1 MIKVFK
7 SVWLAVVVLV
17 LMASCLETDKA
28 DDIYRRTV
36 LVYIGADNNLYYIA
50 NSNIYSMNGSLRNV
64 DDNTNLIVFVD
75 RKTSDTTSTTN
86 LLRIHEG
93 KIDTVAKY
101 PNRDST
107 DPMVMREVIEFVHQ
121 KYPSESYGLVLWSH
135 GTGWLPTAQL
145 HYVAPNMNYAQ
156 SRDGMERRT
165 FGPYAEIPD
174 TKAFLWEDRKGQKPS
189 YSCMDLDGLKDAIP
203 DGICDYIA
211 FDACYMG
218 CVEVLYALRHK
229 ADYIISSSYEI
240 VSYGF
245 PYHMVTYY
253 LTNGKLRDTCR
264 EFYDYYNSMRGWEQM
279 GGISLVKT
287 SELDSLA
294 RCFSKVIKE
303 YSDTI
308 PVMDTKPIQLF
319 DRFKNH
325 VFYDLEDVVDK
336 LDVDRKYLT
345 EFRLLLEY
353 CVEYKVSTD
362 YIFPGDKVDEIKV
375 NTYCGLS
382 VYIPLEKY
390 DAKGLNADY
399 RKTDWSIDTGY

>member
-1 MIKVFK
+1 MIKFVK
-7 SVWLAVVVLV
+7 SVLLAVLV
-17 LMASCLETDKA
+17 PILVASCLETDKA
-28 DDIYRRTV
+28 DDNYRRTV
-36 LVYIGADNNLYYIA
+36 LVYIGADNNLYHIA
-50 NSNIYSMNGSLRNV
+50 NSNIYSMNGNLRNV

-75 RKTSDTTSTTN
+75 RKTSDTTSTTT
-86 LLRIHEG
+86 LLRLHEG

-101 PNRDST
+101 PNRNST
-107 DPMVMREVIEFVHQ
+107 DPMVMREVIEFVYN
-121 KYPSESYGLVLWSH
+121 KYKSESYGLVLWSH

-156 SRDGMERRT
+156 ARDGEGRRV
-165 FGPYAEIPD
+165 FSPFAEKPD
-174 TKAFLWEDRKGQKPS
+174 TKAFLWEDKKGQSPS
-189 YSCMDLDGLKDAIP
+189 YTCMDLDELVEAIP
-203 DGICDYIA
+203 DGIFDYIL

-218 CVEVLYALRHK
+218 CVEVLYELRGK
-229 ADYIISSSYEI
+229 ADNIISSCYEI

-253 LTNGKLRDTCR
+253 LTNGKLRETCR

-294 RCFSKVIKE
+294 RCFRKVVNE
-303 YSDTI
+303 YRDTI

-345 EFRLLLEY
+345 EFRLQLEK

-362 YIFPGDKVDEIKV
+362 YIFPTDQADEIKV

-382 VYIPLEKY
+382 VYIPLAKY
-390 DAKGLNADY
+390 DEHGLNDDY
-399 RKTDWSIDTGY
+399 RATEWSIDTGY

>member
-156 SRDGMERRT
+156 SRDGTERRT

-203 DGICDYIA
+203 DGIFDYIA

-319 DRFKNH
+319 DRFNNH

-345 EFRLLLEY
+345 EFRLQLEK

>member
-7 SVWLAVVVLV
+7 SVWLAVMVPV

-36 LVYIGADNNLYYIA
+36 LVYIGADNNLYHIA

-93 KIDTVAKY
+93 NIDTVAKY

-107 DPMVMREVIEFVHQ
+107 DPMVMREVIDYVHQ

-165 FGPYAEIPD
+165 FSPYAETPD

-189 YSCMDLDGLKDAIP
+189 YSCMDLDGLKEAIP
-203 DGICDYIA
+203 EGIFDYIA

-218 CVEVLYALRHK
+218 CVEVLYALRNK
-229 ADYIISSSYEI
+229 ADYIISSCYEI

-245 PYHMVTYY
+245 PYHMVTNY
-253 LTNGKLRDTCR
+253 LTNGKLRDICR

-287 SELDSLA
+287 SGLDSLA
-294 RCFSKVIKE
+294 RCFSKVIDE
-303 YSDTI
+303 YRDTI
-308 PVMDTKPIQLF
+308 QVMDTEPIQLF
-319 DRFKNH
+319 DRFNNH

-345 EFRLLLEY
+345 EFRLQLEK

-362 YIFPGDKVDEIKV
+362 YIFPGDKLDEIKV

>member
-1 MIKVFK
+1 MKVIKR
-7 SVWLAVVVLV
+7 VWLA
-17 LMASCLETDKA
+17 LMAPLLLSSCLETDKA
-28 DDIYRRTV
+28 DSNYRRTV
-36 LVYIGADNNLYYIA
+36 LVYIGADNNLFHIA

-86 LLRIHEG
+86 LLRLHDGI
-93 KIDTVAKY
+93 IDTLAKY

-107 DPMVMREVIEFVHQ
+107 DPMVMREVIDYVYQ

-135 GTGWLPTAQL
+135 GTGWLPTTQL

-156 SRDGMERRT
+156 GRDGLGRRV
-165 FGPYAEIPD
+165 FSPYAETPD
-174 TKAFLWEDRKGQKPS
+174 TKAFLWEDRKGGDPK
-189 YSCMDLDGLKDAIP
+189 YSCMDLEEMKEAIP
-203 DGICDYIA
+203 DGIFDYIA

-218 CVEVLYALRHK
+218 CVEVLYALRNK
-229 ADYIISSSYEI
+229 ADYIISSCYEI

-245 PYHMVTYY
+245 PYHIVTYY

-294 RCFSKVIKE
+294 NCFSKIVSE
-303 YSDTI
+303 YRDTI
-308 PVMDTKPIQLF
+308 PVLETGNIQLF
-319 DRFKNH
+319 DRFRNH

-336 LDVDRKYLT
+336 LDVNRKYLT
-345 EFRLLLEY
+345 EFRLQLEK
-353 CVEYKVSTD
+353 CVEYKISTRF
-362 YIFPGDKVDEIKV
+362 IFPGDRVDEIEV
-375 NTYCGLS
+375 GTYCGLS

-390 DAKGLNADY
+390 DAKGLNDDY

>member
-1 MIKVFK
+1 MKVIKR
-7 SVWLAVVVLV
+7 VWLA
-17 LMASCLETDKA
+17 LMAPLLLASCLETDKA
-28 DDIYRRTV
+28 DSNYRRTV
-36 LVYIGADNNLYYIA
+36 LVYIGADNNLYHIA

-86 LLRIHEG
+86 LLRLHDGI
-93 KIDTVAKY
+93 IDTLAKY

-107 DPMVMREVIEFVHQ
+107 DPMVMREVIDYVYQ

-135 GTGWLPTAQL
+135 GTGWLPTNQL

-156 SRDGMERRT
+156 GRDGLGRRV
-165 FGPYAEIPD
+165 FSPYAETPD
-174 TKAFLWEDRKGQKPS
+174 TKAFLWEDRKGGNPK
-189 YSCMDLDGLKDAIP
+189 YSCMDLEEMKEAIP
-203 DGICDYIA
+203 DGIFDYIA

-218 CVEVLYALRHK
+218 CVEVLYALRNK
-229 ADYIISSSYEI
+229 ADYIISSCYEI

-245 PYHMVTYY
+245 PYHIVTYY

-294 RCFSKVIKE
+294 NCFSKIVSE
-303 YSDTI
+303 YRDTI
-308 PVMDTKPIQLF
+308 PVLETGNIQLF
-319 DRFKNH
+319 DRFSNH

-336 LDVDRKYLT
+336 LEDRK
-345 EFRLLLEY
+345 
-353 CVEYKVSTD
+353 
-362 YIFPGDKVDEIKV
+362 
-375 NTYCGLS
+375 S
-382 VYIPLEKY
+382 VV
-390 DAKGLNADY
+390 
-399 RKTDWSIDTGY
+399 

>member
-345 EFRLLLEY
+345 EFRLQLEK